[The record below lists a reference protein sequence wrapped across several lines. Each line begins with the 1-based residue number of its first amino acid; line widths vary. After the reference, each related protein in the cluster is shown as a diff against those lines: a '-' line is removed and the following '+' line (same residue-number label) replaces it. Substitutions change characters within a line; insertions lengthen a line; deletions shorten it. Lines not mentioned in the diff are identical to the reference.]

1 MSGRLRAGGAFGYLL
16 LVVMLTLGVFAM
28 HTMGHPKESSGHGMS
43 AAVPAGAGVHHDAMA
58 QSATT
63 LAGPEVTDGQGTAGS
78 AAKSDGQGTAASAA
92 KSPVHEPPGGMDPMS
107 VCLAVLTVWLL
118 VLFLRALVVRR
129 PERLTALLARSMALA
144 RPGTPPPRP
153 LLSQLSVLR
162 I

>member
-28 HTMGHPKESSGHGMS
+28 HTMGHPEHSSGHGMS
-43 AAVPAGAGVHHDAMA
+43 GAIPAVAGAHQDGMA
-58 QSATT
+58 HQAAPSEPLSLPETT
-63 LAGPEVTDGQGTAGS
+63 AEH
-78 AAKSDGQGTAASAA
+78 GTAASPT
-92 KSPVHEPPGGMDPMS
+92 KSPVNEFPSGMDPMS

-118 VLFLRALVVRR
+118 GLFLHALVFRR
-129 PERLTALLARSMALA
+129 HERLTVLLARSMALA

>member
-1 MSGRLRAGGAFGYLL
+1 MSMSGRLRAGGAFGYLL

-28 HTMGHPKESSGHGMS
+28 HTMGHPEDSSGHGMS
-43 AAVPAGAGVHHDAMA
+43 GAIPAVAGVHQDGMA
-58 QSATT
+58 QKAASEPSAE
-63 LAGPEVTDGQGTAGS
+63 PEVTAEH
-78 AAKSDGQGTAASAA
+78 GTAASPTE
-92 KSPVHEPPGGMDPMS
+92 SPVHELPSGMDPMS

-118 VLFLRALVVRR
+118 GLFLHALVGRR
-129 PERLTALLARSMALA
+129 QEPLTALLARSMALA

>member
-28 HTMGHPKESSGHGMS
+28 HTMGHPEDSSGHGMS
-43 AAVPAGAGVHHDAMA
+43 DAIPAVAGVHQDGMA
-58 QSATT
+58 QRAAFEPSAE
-63 LAGPEVTDGQGTAGS
+63 PEVTAEH
-78 AAKSDGQGTAASAA
+78 GTAASPTE
-92 KSPVHEPPGGMDPMS
+92 SPVHELPSGMDPMS

-118 VLFLRALVVRR
+118 LGLFLHALVVRR
-129 PERLTALLARSMALA
+129 QEPLTALLARSMALA

>member
-16 LVVMLTLGVFAM
+16 LVVLLTLGVFAM
-28 HTMGHPKESSGHGMS
+28 HTMGHPEDSSGHGMS
-43 AAVPAGAGVHHDAMA
+43 GAIPAAAGAHQGGMAQQAAASEHSAVPGV
-58 QSATT
+58 
-63 LAGPEVTDGQGTAGS
+63 TAEH
-78 AAKSDGQGTAASAA
+78 GTAASPTE
-92 KSPVHEPPGGMDPMS
+92 SPVHELPSGMDPMS

-118 VLFLRALVVRR
+118 GLFLHALVLRR
-129 PERLTALLARSMALA
+129 HERLTALLTRSMASA